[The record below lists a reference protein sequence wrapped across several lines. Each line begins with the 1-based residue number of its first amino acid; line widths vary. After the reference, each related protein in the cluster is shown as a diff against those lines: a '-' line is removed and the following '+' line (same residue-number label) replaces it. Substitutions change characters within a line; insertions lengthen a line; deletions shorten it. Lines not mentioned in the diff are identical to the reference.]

1 MPGCRRTILD
11 AALARKRA
19 QRGRGSRTRPFP
31 ALRTARLSP
40 GAIAWMSRF
49 HQRFVRAHAVN
60 LATEIVARLGIF
72 AEMWGCKACHAIIWQ
87 RFDQAADRVQPLC

>member
-1 MPGCRRTILD
+1 
-11 AALARKRA
+11 
-19 QRGRGSRTRPFP
+19 
-31 ALRTARLSP
+31 
-40 GAIAWMSRF
+40 MSRF